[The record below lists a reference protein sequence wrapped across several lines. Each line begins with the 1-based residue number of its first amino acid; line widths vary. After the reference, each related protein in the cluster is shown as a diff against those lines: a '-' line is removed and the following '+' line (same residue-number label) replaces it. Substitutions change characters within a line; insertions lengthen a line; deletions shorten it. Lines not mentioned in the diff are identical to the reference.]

1 MTRQKFSSRL
11 MATAA
16 LGAMLLGSAP
26 AFAEDTAPAS
36 STPTAPAA
44 IPAPAA
50 ALAANELPADLG
62 AWLDAQERLILVRA
76 LDETGFNRTAA
87 AARLGLNLRQMRY
100 RMARLGITAPSNGE
114 ADDDGA

>member
-36 STPTAPAA
+36 STPTAPVAKPEIGA
-44 IPAPAA
+44 FGF
-50 ALAANELPADLG
+50 DLSG
-62 AWLDAQERLILVRA
+62 MDKTV
-76 LDETGFNRTAA
+76 
-87 AARLGLNLRQMRY
+87 
-100 RMARLGITAPSNGE
+100 
-114 ADDDGA
+114 